1 MVPLEFTLQR
11 VLSFRSHE
19 DTLKRE
25 LQRLAADGWCTAQLP
40 KNNQLATGRE
50 VAMKACVSFTM
61 AGLFFIIPG
70 VVLAEDSEQARTIS
84 VSGTAVMKAAPDRV
98 VWRIDLSDFDKDMRA
113 AKQSND
119 AKVQAVLALRDDL
132 DIGEQELETGH
143 LSISREYERGK
154 YGERNAFKHYAVRR
168 SVTIRQTDL
177 KRFDEYL
184 DKLVASS
191 EMEVNFN
198 FESSKMHE
206 IRAETRLKALAVAK
220 EKAAAMAEVVGA
232 ELGRIKTIREH
243 AADRSFSSP
252 MSNAAFTHSP
262 PPVDV
267 ASDRFVPGA
276 ISMQVSVY
284 ATFELK

>member
-1 MVPLEFTLQR
+1 MRKCTL
-11 VLSFRSHE
+11 
-19 DTLKRE
+19 
-25 LQRLAADGWCTAQLP
+25 
-40 KNNQLATGRE
+40 LATL
-50 VAMKACVSFTM
+50 
-61 AGLFFIIPG
+61 GLFLVMTG
-70 VVLAEDSEQARTIS
+70 VVSGDEGEEARTVS
-84 VSGTAVMKAAPDRV
+84 VSGTAVMKAAPDQV
-98 VWRIDLSDFDKDMRA
+98 VWRIELSDFDKDMRA
-113 AKQSND
+113 AKQRND
-119 AKVQAVLALRDDL
+119 AKVQAVLALREEL

-177 KRFDEYL
+177 RRFDEYL

-191 EMEVNFN
+191 EMEVNFS

-206 IRAETRLKALAVAK
+206 LRAETRLKALAVAK

-232 ELGRIKTIREH
+232 ELGRIRTIQEH
-243 AADRSFSSP
+243 SPNRSFSSP
-252 MSNAAFTHSP
+252 MSNSAFTHSP

-276 ISMQVSVY
+276 ISVQVSVY
-284 ATFELK
+284 ATFELD

>member
-1 MVPLEFTLQR
+1 MRTCTL
-11 VLSFRSHE
+11 
-19 DTLKRE
+19 
-25 LQRLAADGWCTAQLP
+25 LA
-40 KNNQLATGRE
+40 
-50 VAMKACVSFTM
+50 MS
-61 AGLFFIIPG
+61 GLFLVTTGG
-70 VVLAEDSEQARTIS
+70 VLGDEGEDARTIS
-84 VSGTAVMKAAPDRV
+84 VSGTAVMKAAPDQV
-98 VWRIDLSDFDKDMRA
+98 VWRIELSDFDKDMRA
-113 AKQSND
+113 AKQRND
-119 AKVQAVLALRDDL
+119 AKVQAVLALRDEL

-191 EMEVNFN
+191 EMEVNFS
-198 FESSKMHE
+198 FETSKMHE
-206 IRAETRLKALAVAK
+206 LRADTRLKALAAAK

-232 ELGRIKTIREH
+232 ELGRIRTIQEH
-243 AADRSFSSP
+243 SPNRSFSSP
-252 MSNAAFTHSP
+252 LSNAAFTHSP

-276 ISMQVSVY
+276 ISLQVSVY
-284 ATFELK
+284 ATFELD

>member
-1 MVPLEFTLQR
+1 M
-11 VLSFRSHE
+11 S
-19 DTLKRE
+19 
-25 LQRLAADGWCTAQLP
+25 
-40 KNNQLATGRE
+40 
-50 VAMKACVSFTM
+50 
-61 AGLFFIIPG
+61 GLFLVTTGG
-70 VVLAEDSEQARTIS
+70 VLGDEGEDARTIS
-84 VSGTAVMKAAPDRV
+84 VSGTAVMKAAPDQV
-98 VWRIDLSDFDKDMRA
+98 VWRIELSDFDKDMRA
-113 AKQSND
+113 AKQRND
-119 AKVQAVLALRDDL
+119 AKVQAVLALRDEL

-191 EMEVNFN
+191 EMEVNFS
-198 FESSKMHE
+198 FETSKMHE
-206 IRAETRLKALAVAK
+206 LRADTRLKALAAAK

-232 ELGRIKTIREH
+232 ELGRIRTIQEH
-243 AADRSFSSP
+243 SPNRSFSSP
-252 MSNAAFTHSP
+252 LSNAAFTHSP

-276 ISMQVSVY
+276 ISLQVSVY
-284 ATFELK
+284 ATFELD

>member
-1 MVPLEFTLQR
+1 
-11 VLSFRSHE
+11 
-19 DTLKRE
+19 
-25 LQRLAADGWCTAQLP
+25 
-40 KNNQLATGRE
+40 
-50 VAMKACVSFTM
+50 M
-61 AGLFFIIPG
+61 AGLFL
-70 VVLAEDSEQARTIS
+70 VMTDAVLGDDDEAARTIS
-84 VSGTAVMKAAPDRV
+84 VSGTAVMKTAPDQV

-113 AKQSND
+113 AKERND

-132 DIGEQELETGH
+132 DIGEEELETGH

-191 EMEVNFN
+191 EMEVNFS
-198 FESSKMHE
+198 FESSKMHD
-206 IRAETRLKALAVAK
+206 IRFETRLKALSVAK
-220 EKAAAMAEVVGA
+220 EKATAMAEVVGA
-232 ELGRIKTIREH
+232 KLGRIRIIHEH
-243 AADRSFSSP
+243 SPNRPFSSP

-267 ASDRFVPGA
+267 ASERFVPGA
-276 ISMQVSVY
+276 ISVQVSVY
-284 ATFELK
+284 ATFELD